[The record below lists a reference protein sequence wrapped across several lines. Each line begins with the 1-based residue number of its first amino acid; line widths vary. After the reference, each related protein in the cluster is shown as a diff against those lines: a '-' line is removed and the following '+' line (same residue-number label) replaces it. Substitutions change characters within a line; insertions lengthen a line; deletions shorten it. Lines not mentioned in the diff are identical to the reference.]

1 MSSREELTTANAFKQ
16 QFDSLSL
23 LLRTTMPAQVVAWYP
38 DKNTVDVQ
46 PVLQGAYL
54 TDDGEV
60 VDPYNLPIIND
71 VQVQFFGAGDFWLTV
86 EPTIGSYCV
95 LSISDRCIEGWKK
108 AGGIINPQKLR
119 HHDKSDAF
127 AYMGLNPLTD
137 AIPSV
142 ESGTLHMRSRDG
154 LTGIKLTQ
162 DAIDY
167 DVGGVNVC
175 TMTSSLVEF
184 KVPIKTPEATIN
196 NIPHSTHKHTQAADS
211 AGNSQEKTNGPTT

>member
-1 MSSREELTTANAFKQ
+1 MTDKEQVTSAYAFKE

-23 LLRTTMPAQVVAWYP
+23 LLRTTMPAQVVAWNP
-38 DKNTVDVQ
+38 ERNSVDVQ

-54 TDDGEV
+54 DDDNNV

-71 VQVQFFGAGDFWLTV
+71 VQVQFFGAGDFWLTC
-86 EPTIGSYCV
+86 EPTVDSYCV

-127 AYMGLNPLTD
+127 AYVGLNPFPD

-142 ESGTLHMRSRDG
+142 QDATLHMRTRDG

-175 TMTSSLVEF
+175 TMSSGLVEF
-184 KVPIKTPEATIN
+184 HVPTKMPEATIN
-196 NIPHSTHKHTQAADS
+196 NIPHSTHKHNQGADS
-211 AGNSQEKTNGPTT
+211 AGNTQVKSDGPTT